1 MEAKGIPHINR
12 PTKDENGRRTSF
24 FAENWR
30 KYAALK
36 H

>member
-12 PTKDENGRRTSF
+12 PKRDKKGRRTSF

-30 KYAALK
+30 KYAALN
-36 H
+36 